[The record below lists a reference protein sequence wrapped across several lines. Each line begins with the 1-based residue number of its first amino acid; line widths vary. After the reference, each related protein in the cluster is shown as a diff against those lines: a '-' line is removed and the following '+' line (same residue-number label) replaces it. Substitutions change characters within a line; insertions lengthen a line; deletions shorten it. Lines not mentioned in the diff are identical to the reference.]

1 MVTYTL
7 AQTPVAPVRRVDGA
21 SAEARIF
28 AEVCERLLEIEGEK
42 FGEAGALVRRL
53 AALADISERG
63 FLLVLRFGAGDT
75 GALLASYEE
84 QVRARGVTRQAAHW
98 QWQQDCKAIRLT
110 FPAVGALLSEYR
122 ESVRHRE
129 DGVSAADGLR
139 AAMERG
145 DETEAA
151 GGVEGRP

>member
-7 AQTPVAPVRRVDGA
+7 AQTPVAPVRKVDGA
-21 SAEARIF
+21 SEEARIF

-42 FGEAGALVRRL
+42 FGEAKALVRRL

-84 QVRARGVTRQAAHW
+84 QVKARGVTRQAVHW

-110 FPAVGALLSEYR
+110 FPAVAGLLAEYR
-122 ESVRHRE
+122 ESVRHKE

-139 AAMERG
+139 AAMDRNDAEPA
-145 DETEAA
+145 D
-151 GGVEGRP
+151 PLP

>member
-21 SAEARIF
+21 STEARIF

-42 FGEAGALVRRL
+42 FGEARALVRRL
-53 AALADISERG
+53 ATLADVSERG

-84 QVRARGVTRQAAHW
+84 QVAKRGVTRQAAHW
-98 QWQQDCKAIRLT
+98 QWQQDLKAIKLT
-110 FPAVGALLSEYR
+110 FPAVAALLGEYR
-122 ESVRHRE
+122 DSVRHKE
-129 DGVSAADGLR
+129 DGMSAADGLR
-139 AAMERG
+139 AAMAAN
-145 DETEAA
+145 EAEEA
-151 GGVEGRP
+151 GGVS

>member
-21 SAEARIF
+21 SEEARIF
-28 AEVCERLLEIEGEK
+28 AEICERLLEIEGEK
-42 FGEAGALVRRL
+42 FGEAKALVRRL
-53 AALADISERG
+53 AVLADISERG

-75 GALLASYEE
+75 GALVASYEE
-84 QVRARGVTRQAAHW
+84 QVAKRGVTRQAAHW

-110 FPAVGALLSEYR
+110 FPAVAALLGEYR

-139 AAMERG
+139 AAMERP
-145 DETEAA
+145 DQETAD
-151 GGVEGRP
+151 PLP

>member
-21 SAEARIF
+21 SEEARIF
-28 AEVCERLLEIEGEK
+28 AEICERLLEIEGAK
-42 FGEAGALVRRL
+42 FGEAKALVRRM
-53 AALADISERG
+53 AVLADISERG

-75 GALLASYEE
+75 GALVASYEE
-84 QVRARGVTRQAAHW
+84 QVAKRGVTRQAAHW

-110 FPAVGALLSEYR
+110 FPAVAALLGEYR

-139 AAMERG
+139 AAMERP
-145 DETEAA
+145 DQETAD
-151 GGVEGRP
+151 PLP

>member
-21 SAEARIF
+21 SEEARIF
-28 AEVCERLLEIEGEK
+28 AEICERLLEIEGAK
-42 FGEAGALVRRL
+42 FGEAKALVRRL
-53 AALADISERG
+53 AVLADISERG

-75 GALLASYEE
+75 GALVASYEE
-84 QVRARGVTRQAAHW
+84 QVAKRGVTRQAAHW
-98 QWQQDCKAIRLT
+98 QWQQDLKAIRLT
-110 FPAVGALLSEYR
+110 FPAVASLLGEYR

-139 AAMERG
+139 AAMERP
-145 DETEAA
+145 DAETAD
-151 GGVEGRP
+151 PLP

>member
-1 MVTYTL
+1 VITYTL

-21 SAEARIF
+21 SEEARIF

-42 FGEAGALVRRL
+42 FGEAKALVRRL
-53 AALADISERG
+53 AALSDISERG

-84 QVRARGVTRQAAHW
+84 QVKQRGVTRQAAHW
-98 QWQQDCKAIRLT
+98 QWQQDVKAIKLT
-110 FPAVGALLSEYR
+110 FPAVAGLLAEYR
-122 ESVRHRE
+122 ESVRHKE

-139 AAMERG
+139 AAMDRE
-145 DETEAA
+145 DETEAPV
-151 GGVEGRP
+151 GTDLRP

>member
-1 MVTYTL
+1 VVTYTL

-21 SAEARIF
+21 SEEARIF
-28 AEVCERLLEIEGEK
+28 AEICERLLEIEGAK
-42 FGEAGALVRRL
+42 FGEAKALVRRL
-53 AALADISERG
+53 AVLADISERG

-75 GALLASYEE
+75 GALVASYEE
-84 QVRARGVTRQAAHW
+84 QVAKRGVTRQAAHW

-110 FPAVGALLSEYR
+110 FPAVAALLGEYR

-139 AAMERG
+139 AAMERP
-145 DETEAA
+145 DQETAD
-151 GGVEGRP
+151 PLP